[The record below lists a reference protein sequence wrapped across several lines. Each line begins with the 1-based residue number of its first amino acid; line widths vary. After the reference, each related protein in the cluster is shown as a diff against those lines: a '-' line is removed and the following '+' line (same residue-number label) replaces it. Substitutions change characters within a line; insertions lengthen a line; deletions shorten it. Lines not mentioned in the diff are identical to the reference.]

1 MRFFH
6 KTVHVVV
13 DVHDNEQMMYK
24 YVNAHC
30 TMHWIGAKFIEF
42 VTNLAKPHL
51 INMIIL
57 DYFIVAPV
65 CFTLLVMMQLFSN
78 EDWM

>member
-6 KTVHVVV
+6 KTMHVVV

-30 TMHWIGAKFIEF
+30 TM
-42 VTNLAKPHL
+42 N
-51 INMIIL
+51 
-57 DYFIVAPV
+57 
-65 CFTLLVMMQLFSN
+65 
-78 EDWM
+78 